1 MLNVQIYI
9 GKNRKWDNRKQS
21 KTSFDTTVIWRT
33 FFRKNFE
40 NNLSRNKKNMQ
51 DNALQK
57 ICKMTA

>member
-1 MLNVQIYI
+1 MQDDHLQ
-9 GKNRKWDNRKQS
+9 KQS
-21 KTSFDTTVIWRT
+21 KTSFDTTVIWRP